1 MKKLNNLKVAYSDI
15 FTVFILTKNIG
26 SMNII
31 NSSENTIY
39 KQGKKKLFINSI
51 TYLQKVGDRPKECP
65 FYQRAFYFNNKPRD
79 NE

>member
-51 TYLQKVGDRPKECP
+51 TYLQKVGDKLKECP
-65 FYQRAFYFNNKPRD
+65 FYQRAFFF
-79 NE
+79 